1 MKNDAELVLIFYSF
15 NNNFLYNKITIDDEE
30 FEIETETEKINKKF
44 TFDKYEKYLG
54 KKNCSYKLIAK
65 RDGIVISGSFDIS
78 FGNHIGYCFLD
89 DPGKT
94 YKLLFLQKKEKMQ
107 DFIKSKYT

>member
-1 MKNDAELVLIFYSF
+1 MKNDSELTIIFYSF
-15 NNNFLYNKITIDDEE
+15 YNIPLYNKFILNDEE
-30 FEIETETEKINKKF
+30 FGFGAGKINKKF

-54 KKNCSYKLIAK
+54 KKYCSYKLIAK

-89 DPGKT
+89 AHGKT